1 MFTMPNNNS
10 LLSNPFQNNSENT
23 LFSNSYLN
31 NASNNFAE
39 AYKKLELLKQ
49 QANGGQPPEKKTV
62 FSEIFAEWDASSD
75 DEKIFIEN
83 SKEYIEANSEY
94 QKAFNTFLIEHLGN
108 DFIHSKHG
116 LSAEKLLNTIRNRK
130 DAYKNKFAADIE
142 SIKEINSKLEKNNE
156 ELAKTNL
163 DLQKQLEDIQKRL
176 V

>member
-10 LLSNPFQNNSENT
+10 SLFSNNNDNS

-31 NASNNFAE
+31 NASNNFTE

-49 QANGGQPPEKKTV
+49 QVAGNQPQEKKTV
-62 FSEIFAEWDASSD
+62 FTDIFSEWEASSD
-75 DEKIFIEN
+75 DEKLFIEN

-94 QKAFNTFLIEHLGN
+94 QKAFNTFLIEHLGD
-108 DFIHSKHG
+108 DFIRSKHG
-116 LSAEKLLNTIRNRK
+116 LSAEKLLNTIRNKK

-142 SIKEINSKLEKNNE
+142 SIKEINSKLERNNE

-163 DLQKQLEDIQKRL
+163 NLQKQLEDIQKRL